1 MEPTQ
6 CYTSVVSAHGKEGA
20 TSLEPGGTDRIS
32 RRQFAEEVARKH
44 DVDAGD
50 VEHVLANLTLPPI
63 ERLRRSMRRAGL
75 GRFAGK

>member
-1 MEPTQ
+1 MEPNVFDGH
-6 CYTSVVSAHGKEGA
+6 SHAM
-20 TSLEPGGTDRIS
+20 TDRVA
-32 RRQFAEEVARKH
+32 RRRFAEEVAQKH

-75 GRFAGK
+75 GRIAPK